1 MSITLTHSGLP
12 DGCSRFEL
20 LSAFEAVAKVH
31 YRLSR
36 TAIALVRHYVL
47 KTSDEDY
54 LCGRICAVWGQVC
67 RTARALNLSPR
78 SINSAERELEAAG
91 FLVRSIG
98 NNGSR
103 SGDRRDGRI
112 TWAAGINLAPLIQRH
127 GEILDKMDALRLR
140 NHAIDRCRAE
150 IRQINRAI
158 RESESPKAQM
168 LAADILPHGR
178 TARIADLTRLEAI
191 KVALSAVL
199 TELAECS
206 GAPKTSD
213 RSEVNCAPDIPSE
226 QFPKTCSATTMSR
239 RSNGEVTPRLA
250 STLATDEYRSVL
262 DMYGGVSWPA
272 IVETS
277 FQMALHM
284 GVDRRTWQT
293 ACARLGR
300 ERAALCVIIIQRN
313 AALDPADRYHVRRP
327 NGCLT
332 AMVEKGLRGEMNFPG
347 LIGAI
352 LDRAKPKCS
361 TKGQVQ

>member
-12 DGCSRFEL
+12 DGCGRFEL

-54 LCGRICAVWGQVC
+54 RRGRICAVWGQVC

-78 SINSAERELEAAG
+78 SINSAERELEEAG
-91 FLVRSIG
+91 FLVRSFG
-98 NNGSR
+98 TNGSR

-112 TWAAGINLAPLIQRH
+112 AWAAGINLAPLIQRY
-127 GEILDKMDALRLR
+127 GEILDKVDALRLR
-140 NHAIDRCRAE
+140 DHAIDQCRAE

-158 RESESPKAQM
+158 RASESVEAQT

-178 TARIADLTRLEAI
+178 TARIADLVRLEAI

-199 TELAECS
+199 TELEECA

-213 RSEVNCAPDIPSE
+213 QSEENCAPNIPSE
-226 QFPKTCSATTMSR
+226 QFQKTCSAAKASW
-239 RSNGEVTPRLA
+239 RSHDQITPKLA
-250 STLATDEYRSVL
+250 SALATDEYRSAL
-262 DMYGGVSWPA
+262 DMYGGANWPA

-277 FQMALHM
+277 FQMALQM
-284 GVDRRTWQT
+284 GIDRRTWQT
-293 ACARLGR
+293 ACGRLLLLQRGHR
-300 ERAALCVIIIQRN
+300 EPIEGTRSENAL
-313 AALDPADRYHVRRP
+313 ALQA
-327 NGCLT
+327 
-332 AMVEKGLRGEMNFPG
+332 
-347 LIGAI
+347 
-352 LDRAKPKCS
+352 
-361 TKGQVQ
+361 

>member
-20 LSAFEAVAKVH
+20 LAAFEAVAKVH

-47 KTSDEDY
+47 KISDEDY
-54 LCGRICAVWGQVC
+54 LRGRICAVWGQVC

-78 SINSAERELEAAG
+78 SINSAERELEEAG
-91 FLVRSIG
+91 FLVRSMG
-98 NNGSR
+98 TNGAR

-127 GEILDKMDALRLR
+127 AEMLDKMDALRLR

-158 RESESPKAQM
+158 RESESAEAQA

-191 KVALSAVL
+191 KAALSAVL
-199 TELAECS
+199 AELAECS
-206 GAPKTSD
+206 GASKTSD
-213 RSEVNCAPDIPSE
+213 RSEENFAPDISSK
-226 QFPKTCSATTMSR
+226 QFPKTCSAATASR
-239 RSNGEVTPRLA
+239 RSHDQVTPRLA
-250 STLATDEYRSVL
+250 SALATDEYRCVL
-262 DMYGGVSWPA
+262 DMYGGVNWPA

-277 FQMALHM
+277 FQMAQQM
-284 GVDRRTWQT
+284 GIDRRTWQA
-293 ACARLGR
+293 ACERLGR

-313 AALDPADRYHVRRP
+313 AALDPADRYHVRKP
-327 NGCLT
+327 NGCLA
-332 AMVEKGLRGEMNFPG
+332 AMGEKGLRGQVNFSG
-347 LIGAI
+347 LMGAI
-352 LDRAKPKCS
+352 LDRAKPDFS
-361 TKGQVQ
+361 SNGGLQ